1 MPFLRLNVLN
11 AHDITWANRATAPS
25 KINSS
30 RVITR
35 AGLWHRNVPHR
46 RFSPCIIYWPLLM
59 FALWRSFRT
68 MLPSSMVAHFFYSCY
83 GMERHSRNGKLLRSS
98 KSTWVDQWEAPEKV
112 FPTFEENRIVSNS
125 YSNEVIKL
133 MILATRIQ
141 RQWAHI
147 NTVNCRSMY
156 NNNDS
161 EKSTDAYMTLF
172 CISIHR
178 ALFPAQLSINS

>member
-1 MPFLRLNVLN
+1 MEN
-11 AHDITWANRATAPS
+11 
-25 KINSS
+25 
-30 RVITR
+30 
-35 AGLWHRNVPHR
+35 
-46 RFSPCIIYWPLLM
+46 YWE
-59 FALWRSFRT
+59 S
-68 MLPSSMVAHFFYSCY
+68 
-83 GMERHSRNGKLLRSS
+83 
-98 KSTWVDQWEAPEKV
+98 STWVDQWEAPEKV

-178 ALFPAQLSINS
+178 ALFPAQLSINL

>member
-83 GMERHSRNGKLLRSS
+83 GMERHSRNGKLLRKFDVSWS
-98 KSTWVDQWEAPEKV
+98 MRSTRKS
-112 FPTFEENRIVSNS
+112 VSYFRGKQNCEQLLLERGDKADDLSHTNS
-125 YSNEVIKL
+125 
-133 MILATRIQ
+133 T
-141 RQWAHI
+141 
-147 NTVNCRSMY
+147 SMG
-156 NNNDS
+156 S
-161 EKSTDAYMTLF
+161 
-172 CISIHR
+172 H
-178 ALFPAQLSINS
+178 